1 MAAAQPVADVF
12 RTHWSLLVT
21 TSFEIVSPVTAAGWV
36 APDGGDTMI
45 PAAPA
50 FSTVMPVT
58 VTVLACTAM
67 PLMAPAA
74 LMMVLAA
81 VPPLDSM
88 IRPLKAAPDG
98 TVFDDP
104 AAIV

>member
-1 MAAAQPVADVF
+1 MAAAQPVAAGLAW
-12 RTHWSLLVT
+12 HWSLLVT
-21 TSFEIVSPVTAAGWV
+21 TSFEIVSPVTEAGWV
-36 APDGGDTMI
+36 APEGGDTMM

-50 FSTVMPVT
+50 FSTWMPVT
-58 VTVLACTAM
+58 VTLLAFTAM

-74 LMMVLAA
+74 LMIVLAA

-88 IRPLKAAPDG
+88 VRPLKAAPDG

-104 AAIV
+104 AVIV